1 MSNPA
6 RQVNI
11 KGGLIRSSKRNPD
24 LQTGRDSGQFEG
36 LAFPLNHVSHGI
48 SQAGMQ
54 VSALPET

>member
-1 MSNPA
+1 MSNPGH
-6 RQVNI
+6 RVHI
-11 KGGLIRSSKRNPD
+11 KCGLIRSYKRNPV

-48 SQAGMQ
+48 SQAGMR